1 MSDELDK
8 KDIEILKRLKNDSR
22 IPMGVIGDQIG
33 ISKATVSRRVA
44 RLEDENIIKNYSDW
58 TLKGVKYK
66 TYSVIGLDLGIGL
79 KVTGKRV
86 FFMSAEDPE
95 RIASLLPKEEKE

>member
-33 ISKATVSRRVA
+33 IS
-44 RLEDENIIKNYSDW
+44 
-58 TLKGVKYK
+58 
-66 TYSVIGLDLGIGL
+66 
-79 KVTGKRV
+79 
-86 FFMSAEDPE
+86 
-95 RIASLLPKEEKE
+95 